1 MTYVIQG
8 LLGLFLFFVFRYF
21 SIIYKRRFLMIWAW
35 SWMAFVAFM
44 AATGFVTVFGIMNP
58 QDQWRLVTTFSSM
71 ATCLLHAALVLM
83 GTLQLVNKWTYTK
96 KQTLLILLS
105 ILLVSAVLVLLYSN
119 DPSERQLR
127 YILRIGIKYIL
138 VSSTFIVAGIY
149 TLRNRLITRG
159 SGQKILAAGFIL
171 YGLLD
176 VYYAFIVF
184 YNVLVGEFSFPVFF
198 GLLEM
203 LFISV
208 IGIGMVMWLLQ
219 DERDRLKKANQE
231 LDSFLYSTSH
241 DLRAPIASVLGIT
254 NLAKLEIKDAT
265 SLHYI
270 GMIEERVKK
279 LDLVIGDILQLSRS
293 AKADI
298 KYELIDFN
306 KLLNDV
312 ISDVKFNQGATQI
325 SLRYDVNPDNTF
337 YGDYGQMKMII
348 GNLISNAV
356 RYHRIDQS
364 DPYIGVRF
372 SKEDHNILID
382 IEDNGEGIGSEHH
395 EKIFEMFYRSS
406 TKTEGTGL
414 GLYIVKEALAKVNG
428 TITLKSQLNLG
439 STFRLGLP
447 QN

>member
-1 MTYVIQG
+1 MT
-8 LLGLFLFFVFRYF
+8 
-21 SIIYKRRFLMIWAW
+21 WAW
-35 SWMAFVAFM
+35 SWVAFVAFM
-44 AATGFVTVFGIMNP
+44 IATAFVTAFGIMNP
-58 QDQWRLVTTFSSM
+58 QDHWRMMATFSSM
-71 ATCLLHAALVLM
+71 ATCLLHAALVLL
-83 GTLQLVNKWTYTK
+83 GTLQLANKWNYSS
-96 KQTLLILLS
+96 KQTLFLLLLILIAS
-105 ILLVSAVLVLLYSN
+105 AGLVWLYAN
-119 DPSERQLR
+119 DPNERIAR
-127 YILRIGIKYIL
+127 YILRIGVKYVL
-138 VSSTFIVAGIY
+138 VSAAFVAAGIY
-149 TLRNRLITRG
+149 TMRNRLITRG
-159 SGQKILAAGFIL
+159 SGQKILAAGFVL
-171 YGLLD
+171 YGLLNF
-176 VYYAFIVF
+176 YYSFIVF
-184 YNVLVGEFSFPVFF
+184 YNVVIGEFQFPVFF

-254 NLAKLEIKDAT
+254 NLAKLEIKDST
-265 SLHYI
+265 SLQYI

-293 AKADI
+293 AKAEI

-312 ISDVKFNQGATQI
+312 ISDVKFNQGATKI
-325 SLRYDVNPDNTF
+325 SLRYDVNPLNTF
-337 YGDYGQMKMII
+337 HGDYGQMKIII

-356 RYHRIDQS
+356 RYHRIDQP

-372 SKEDHNILID
+372 IKEDHYVMID
-382 IEDNGEGIGSEHH
+382 IEDNGEGIDSEHH

-406 TKTEGTGL
+406 TKTDGTGL

-439 STFRLGLP
+439 STFRVGLP